1 MAQARNIRT
10 ATENLNNLIRRFLA
24 IVSLLIMA
32 LTANAQDTVAPC
44 RPKVGVVL
52 SGGGAKGFAHIGA
65 LRVIEEAGI
74 PIDYIAGTSMGSII
88 GGLYAVGYDPDMMQK
103 LCTEQNW
110 DLIIKDQIPR
120 KFIPLEKRIN
130 ERHYLLTVP
139 YKNGKLKIKRSMI
152 DGMYVN
158 MLLTRLMMPAYKER
172 DFSKLPVPFLCIAT
186 DIISA
191 DPIEFRSGSLA
202 QSIRS
207 SMSIPFLFEPVDYDG
222 YLLCDGGL
230 TNNFPVRNV
239 REQGADI
246 IIGVDLEIVKSD
258 PDVLDNSLK
267 VLERLISV
275 VSQDESNKA
284 RKECDILIRPDIGK
298 ANMMSFNDFSPI
310 IKCGEDGA
318 RAKFPEL
325 KRLADSLQALGSFEV
340 QRHHTQPVDSVTIA
354 NIEIEGIDTY
364 NADLIISDFGKDFPK
379 KMSIDDIE
387 TIVVKVYSQGYYS
400 NVWYELIDSQEGNV
414 VRLHCKN
421 KTSLNF
427 SVGMHYDNNYG
438 IGMLLNM
445 NARTKHFTYN
455 VDLNVADNPYFKA
468 GITHRYTRM
477 LSGTAEVMAMNLR
490 TTMYNADGSIQH
502 FLRLQFNALD
512 LYFQIAPSVTQAIKI
527 GFRSNYTLTQD
538 LQYIKKKNALEE
550 ELDQHLF
557 NPKAYIH
564 YFFNNEDQTDFP
576 RKGWNINMIAKCIMY
591 DGVFKDEDNKPMF
604 TLQANA
610 IKSFPVGQR
619 HAFRLGA
626 VGAARLGETILR
638 FDDDLFF
645 IGGQSKMY
653 YMDNIM
659 SFTGLP
665 FVSVYTE
672 FAAFAKTAWQWNF
685 YKNFYA
691 IASCDA
697 GYMKNYM
704 PLMEKSV
711 KINALDIDNLSPDDV
726 VMIIN
731 FLQDFT
737 ESTST
742 ELDTWFTPNNFV
754 MGAGLTLG
762 YKTMFGPVEIELS
775 KSNIID
781 KWSLFVNVGYW
792 F

>member
-1 MAQARNIRT
+1 MMKRT
-10 ATENLNNLIRRFLA
+10 LFVMLFILA
-24 IVSLLIMA
+24 AFS
-32 LTANAQDTVAPC
+32 ANAQDSIVSQ

-110 DLIIKDQIPR
+110 DMIIKDQIPR
-120 KFIPLEKRIN
+120 KFIPLEKRIH
-130 ERHYLLTVP
+130 ERHYLLMLP

-207 SMSIPFLFEPVDYDG
+207 SMSIPFLFEPVAYDG

-246 IIGVDLEIVKSD
+246 IIGVDLEIVKSN
-258 PDVLDNSLK
+258 PEVLDNSLK

-284 RKECDILIRPDIGK
+284 RKECNILIRPDIGK
-298 ANMMSFNDFSPI
+298 ANMMSFNDFDPI

-318 RAKFPEL
+318 REKFPEL
-325 KRLADSLQALGSFEV
+325 KRLADSLQALGPFEV
-340 QRHHTQPVDSVTIA
+340 ERHHTMPIDHVTIA
-354 NIEIEGIDTY
+354 GVEVEGIDEY
-364 NADLIISDFGKDFPK
+364 NAELIKSEFGDEFPQEF
-379 KMSIDDIE
+379 MIDDIE
-387 TIVVKVYSQGYYS
+387 TIIVKIYSQGYYS
-400 NVWYELIDSQEGNV
+400 NVWYELIDTQEGNII
-414 VRLHCKN
+414 RLHCKN
-421 KTSLNF
+421 KTSLTF
-427 SVGMHYDNNYG
+427 SLGGHYDNNYG
-438 IGMLLNM
+438 IGLLLNM

-455 VDLNVADNPYFKA
+455 IDLNIADNPYFRA
-468 GITHRYTRM
+468 GITHRYTKL
-477 LSGTAEVMAMNLR
+477 LSGTAEILAMNLKANL
-490 TTMYNADGSIQH
+490 YNQKGDIQH
-502 FLRLQFNALD
+502 SVRLQYNALD
-512 LYFQIAPSVTQAIKI
+512 LYFQIAPSVTQAIKLGI
-527 GFRSNYTLTQD
+527 RMNYTMSKD
-538 LQYIKKKNALEE
+538 IQYNTYGFSEE
-550 ELDQHLF
+550 ERDEHQF

-576 RKGWNINMIAKCIMY
+576 RKGWNINVIGKCILY
-591 DGVFKDEDNKPMF
+591 DGVFKDAWSRPMYAV
-604 TLQANA
+604 QADA
-610 IKSFPVGQR
+610 MKSFPIGQR
-619 HAFRLGA
+619 HSFKLGVVGATRLGNSM
-626 VGAARLGETILR
+626 LTY
-638 FDDDLFF
+638 DDDLFF

-665 FVSVYTE
+665 FISVYTE
-672 FAAFAKTAWQWNF
+672 FAAYAKTAWQWNF

-697 GYMKNYM
+697 GYLKNYL
-704 PLMEKSV
+704 PLLDKARKISV
-711 KINALDIDNLSPDDV
+711 LDFDNMTIDDMMFVL
-726 VMIIN
+726 
-731 FLQDFT
+731 DFFDEFAET
-737 ESTST
+737 TST
-742 ELDTWFTPNNFV
+742 DLDTWFIPRHYV

-762 YKTMFGPVEIELS
+762 YKTMFGPIEIQLS

-781 KWSLFVNVGYW
+781 DWSLFVNVGYW

>member
-1 MAQARNIRT
+1 MK
-10 ATENLNNLIRRFLA
+10 RFFA
-24 IVSLLIMA
+24 ILSLLL
-32 LTANAQDTVAPC
+32 LTVAVSAQDSVVRT

-103 LCTEQNW
+103 LCTEQDWN
-110 DLIIKDQIPR
+110 LIMKDQIPR

-130 ERHYLLTVP
+130 ERHYLLTLP

-172 DFSKLPVPFLCIAT
+172 DFSKLPVPFLCVAT

-258 PDVLDNSLK
+258 PEVLDNSLK

-284 RKECDILIRPDIGK
+284 RKDCDILIRPNIGN

-310 IKCGEDGA
+310 IQCGEEGA
-318 RAKFPEL
+318 REKFPEL
-325 KRLADSLQALGSFEV
+325 KRLADSLQELGPFEV
-340 QRHHTQPVDSVTIA
+340 QRYHTQPVDSVYVNDVVVEGVDEHEAKILKSEFGDDYPCA
-354 NIEIEGIDTY
+354 LSINEIETV
-364 NADLIISDFGKDFPK
+364 
-379 KMSIDDIE
+379 
-387 TIVVKVYSQGYYS
+387 VVKVYSTGYYS
-400 NVWYELIDSQEGNV
+400 NVWYEIIDTPEGNI
-414 VRLHCKN
+414 LKFHCKN
-421 KTSLNF
+421 KTSFTF
-427 SVGMHYDNNYG
+427 SMGGHYDNNYG
-438 IGMLLNM
+438 IGVLLNM
-445 NARTKHFTYN
+445 NARTRHFTYN
-455 VDLNVADNPYFKA
+455 VDFNIADNPWFKA

-477 LSGTAEVMAMNLR
+477 LSGTVELSAMNLKANLLNKKGDI
-490 TTMYNADGSIQH
+490 MSS
-502 FLRLQFNALD
+502 LRLQNNACD
-512 LYFQIAPSVTQAIKI
+512 VYFQIAPSVTQAIKI
-527 GFRSNYTLTQD
+527 GFRFNYALMKD
-538 LQYIKKKNALEE
+538 MQYS
-550 ELDQHLF
+550 ELIDSDIYKHEF
-557 NPKAYIH
+557 NSWAYIQ

-576 RKGWNINMIAKCIMY
+576 RKGWNIKLLGKCILY
-591 DGVFKDEDNKPMF
+591 DSVFSTSKDQPMF
-604 TLQANA
+604 SVQAD
-610 IKSFPVGQR
+610 IRKSFPISQH

-626 VGAARLGETILR
+626 VGGVHFGELL
-638 FDDDLFF
+638 FNDDLFF
-645 IGGQSKMY
+645 IGGQSKMFY
-653 YMDNIM
+653 IDNIM
-659 SFTGLP
+659 RFTGLP
-665 FVSVYTE
+665 FLSAFTE
-672 FAAFAKTAWQWNF
+672 RAAYATSAWQWNF

-691 IASCDA
+691 IVSCDA
-697 GYMKNYM
+697 GYIKNYM
-704 PLMEKSV
+704 RLFDISAKVSAISNKPEITIDDIETLSDYV
-711 KINALDIDNLSPDDV
+711 DDIDDMFSD
-726 VMIIN
+726 
-731 FLQDFT
+731 Q
-737 ESTST
+737 
-742 ELDTWFTPNNFV
+742 LDTWFVPDNFI

-762 YKTMFGPVEIELS
+762 YKTLIGPVELQLS
-775 KSNIID
+775 RSNVMD
-781 KWSLFVNVGYW
+781 TWTLFVNVGFW